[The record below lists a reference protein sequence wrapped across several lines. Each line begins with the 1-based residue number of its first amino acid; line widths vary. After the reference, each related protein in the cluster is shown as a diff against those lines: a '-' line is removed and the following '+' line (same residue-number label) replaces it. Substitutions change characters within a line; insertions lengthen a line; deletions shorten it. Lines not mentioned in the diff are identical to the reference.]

1 MERNLPP
8 LSAEQESEKN
18 ILNHNHQRVTATM
31 TSDREIRLFNL
42 CTSLKDLT
50 DGQVGWVEKVL
61 EQFHNHADFI
71 RLKSPDIVN
80 DCILQDFGDALRINH
95 CFSREAFTKD
105 KFEYALER
113 VANIYG
119 IKAKLA
125 PRGNPGHDITINTI
139 RFSLKTQ
146 ADKGI
151 NPRFLHISKFMEL
164 GKGQWGNQES
174 DLVGLREQFFHH
186 MQSYDRILS
195 LRRLK
200 TRKDGLWKYELVEIP
215 KSLLEESKN
224 GDLKM
229 MLGTKQTGSIPGYCD
244 VFDENGT
251 LKFQLYFDGGTE
263 RKLQIKRL
271 DKSYCTV
278 HAEWVFETKN

>member
-1 MERNLPP
+1 
-8 LSAEQESEKN
+8 
-18 ILNHNHQRVTATM
+18 M
-31 TSDREIRLFNL
+31 TSDRETRLLDL
-42 CTSLKDLT
+42 CTSLKNLT
-50 DGQVGWVEKVL
+50 DGQVGWVEKVV
-61 EQFHNHADFI
+61 EQFHKPTNFI
-71 RLKSPDIVN
+71 RLQTSDIVN
-80 DCILQDFGDALRINH
+80 DCFLQDFGDALRIHH
-95 CFSREAFTKD
+95 CFSKEAFTKD

-113 VANIYG
+113 VASLCG
-119 IKAKLA
+119 MDAKLA
-125 PRGNPGHDITINTI
+125 PRGNPGHDITISNT

-151 NPRFLHISKFMEL
+151 KPGFLHISKFMEL
-164 GKGQWGNQES
+164 GKGQWGDQES

-186 MQSYDRILS
+186 MRSYDRILS
-195 LRRLK
+195 LRRLE
-200 TRKDGLWKYELVEIP
+200 TGKDGLWRYELVEIP

-229 MLGTKQTGSIPGYCD
+229 MRETKQTGARPGYCD
-244 VFDENGT
+244 VFDGHGR

-278 HAEWVFETKN
+278 HAEWIFETTDYKSIP